1 MKQVILNIGLNV
13 GTIEPMNQLTKTLDE
28 CTCIG
33 HYTDVKINVGTY
45 QGMTERTLVLTID
58 YVGNY
63 ESVKN
68 VLALISE
75 NLNQECIAIYNTQ
88 LNEGDVIYPLTH
100 QGDKMKFNSKY
111 FIK

>member
-13 GTIEPMNQLTKTLDE
+13 GTFEPVNQLTKTLDE

-58 YVGNY
+58 YVGSY

-100 QGDKMKFNSKY
+100 QGEKMEFNYKY